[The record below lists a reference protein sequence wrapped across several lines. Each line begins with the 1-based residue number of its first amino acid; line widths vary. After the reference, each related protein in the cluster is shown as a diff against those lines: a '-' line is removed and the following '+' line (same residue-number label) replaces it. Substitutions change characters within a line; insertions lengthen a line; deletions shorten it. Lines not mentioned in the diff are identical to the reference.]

1 MTRWR
6 CPKDVV
12 GLCLSLVLPLFP
24 FSVLACLP
32 CTVSLKRRKESLW
45 KDKAYTDLTAW
56 DFWTR
61 NFLYSR
67 LHINFWLKKKKVH
80 VWPRRWAHDSTEPF
94 SVFMEVRYP
103 RGCCEQFCEL
113 FPIQGPWPW
122 DEQQLKTSPF
132 SPWEAMTPVRS
143 SFSHFRKGLIAS
155 PSPWTL
161 WGCSCPK
168 VNPSFNSYKCNLRLA
183 AAWDPYGSAWI
194 SPHFPQRQA
203 TWLTAPSHSE
213 YRKVSFKKEVG
224 WKNKEYRQ
232 DKKMRVTNRPLA
244 SVLWMTSTEGFLHF
258 PWEASR

>member
-1 MTRWR
+1 MTQLSHSL
-6 CPKDVV
+6 CIYGGEISS
-12 GLCLSLVLPLFP
+12 GLLWTVSWAVPHTRSLALGWAAIEDQSILPLRSYDPSEVF
-24 FSVLACLP
+24 
-32 CTVSLKRRKESLW
+32 
-45 KDKAYTDLTAW
+45 
-56 DFWTR
+56 
-61 NFLYSR
+61 FL
-67 LHINFWLKKKKVH
+67 
-80 VWPRRWAHDSTEPF
+80 
-94 SVFMEVRYP
+94 
-103 RGCCEQFCEL
+103 
-113 FPIQGPWPW
+113 
-122 DEQQLKTSPF
+122 
-132 SPWEAMTPVRS
+132 
-143 SFSHFRKGLIAS
+143 SFQKGLISS
-155 PSPWTL
+155 PSPWTH

-258 PWEASR
+258 PWEASQ